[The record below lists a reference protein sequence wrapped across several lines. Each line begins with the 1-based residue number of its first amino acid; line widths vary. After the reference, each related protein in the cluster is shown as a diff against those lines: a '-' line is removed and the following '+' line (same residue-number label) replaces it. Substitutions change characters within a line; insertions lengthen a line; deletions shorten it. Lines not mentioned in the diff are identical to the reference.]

1 MFDAVTPIIV
11 TIHFDPR
18 LGLIR
23 NFLTDMGT
31 KTKCSKKDNVENVVS
46 RPPCDEENNEAPD
59 EIRIVKNEL
68 NDSFEPDLNEIKSKA
83 RRKKKLFPLHIHKDL
98 VNHLT
103 SCPSPKLSPKN
114 GHIRFDENGD
124 PVLNLRP
131 PMFGG
136 CKPVVEDPSLNKG
149 VIDVDQSVEDD
160 CEEPFTLVK
169 SLHKRKKR
177 LQKLDSNGSEHEV
190 IGTKVSRNSYPLSKS
205 VSDAQ
210 PSYRDSLNNVTNT
223 RIKKYWAQRYR
234 LFSKYDQGI
243 LMDEESW

>member
-1 MFDAVTPIIV
+1 
-11 TIHFDPR
+11 
-18 LGLIR
+18 
-23 NFLTDMGT
+23 MGT

-98 VNHLT
+98 VNSLT

-114 GHIRFDENGD
+114 GQHIRFDENGD

-160 CEEPFTLVK
+160 NEEPFTLVK